1 MNLNIDLF
9 SNIDW
14 ILINEL
20 KYDRLILCKIFLF
33 YIQIPRCWYFKIIKD
48 LF

>member
-1 MNLNIDLF
+1 MNLNVDLF

-20 KYDRLILCKIFLF
+20 KYYRLILCQIFLS
-33 YIQIPRCWYFKIIKD
+33 YIQITLCWYFKIIKD
-48 LF
+48 SF